1 MKYIVDDQ
9 EYNVEIVRKN
19 NRNTYVRVKD
29 DLTIYVTTSIF
40 TTERQILK
48 VLDSNK
54 FFLKRAIKQRLKQ
67 IDDPDYLK
75 YLGNRYYIEVQK
87 LIDDVYIIGSKV
99 FTPSRE
105 YLDKWC
111 LKKIKTLFSERYDL
125 YYHKFEEDIPY
136 YKLKFR
142 SMKTRWGVCNKKSG
156 TITLNTK
163 LLGYDVSCLDY
174 VIVHE
179 LSHLLEFN
187 HSPNFWKIVEKYC
200 PNYKEIRK
208 VLKH

>member
-1 MKYIVDDQ
+1 MKYNLDNI
-9 EYNVEIVRKN
+9 EYNVEIVKKN
-19 NRNTYVRVKD
+19 NKNTYVRVKED
-29 DLTIYVTTSIF
+29 QTIYVTTSYF
-40 TTERQILK
+40 TTK
-48 VLDSNK
+48 
-54 FFLKRAIKQRLKQ
+54 KQ
-67 IDDPDYLK
+67 IIELLDNNKNFLRKALVKMEKEEVDINRIF
-75 YLGNRYYIEVQK
+75 YLGNSYYIVVSN
-87 LIDDVYIIGSKV
+87 LMDDVQFIGSKV

-111 LKKIKTLFSERYDL
+111 LKKIKTLFNERYDL

-163 LLGYDVSCLDY
+163 LLEYDVSCLDY

-187 HSPNFWKIVEKYC
+187 HSPKFWKIVEKYC
-200 PNYKEIRK
+200 SNYKEIRK